1 MPIDFVILEIEADT
15 HTPIILKRLF
25 LATAWC
31 CINVKNGKLFFDVD
45 DEHVE
50 FNFIKA
56 SKFPPVSSE
65 CHRIDVVDSLVQKT
79 ISNNDSHDPLEYCL
93 LNDGTTRDENS
104 KVAMCAQLLKLLHQ
118 LPQLLP

>member
-1 MPIDFVILEIEADT
+1 
-15 HTPIILKRLF
+15 
-25 LATAWC
+25 
-31 CINVKNGKLFFDVD
+31 
-45 DEHVE
+45 VE
-50 FNFIKA
+50 FNLIKA
-56 SKFPPVSSE
+56 SKFPSISGE
-65 CHRIDVVDSLVQKT
+65 CLWINVADSLVQKI